1 MCFIISLF
9 PATFWVIVGYFI
21 LFSSSKFDSN
31 GIRAFGQILAIWT
44 FVIAAAIVIGAGYFT
59 LAGLCR
65 FGDMFTMMHSAKP

>member
-21 LFSSSKFDSN
+21 LFSSSKVDSN
-31 GIRAFGQILAIWT
+31 GIRALGQILAIWT
-44 FVIAAAIVIGAGYFT
+44 FVIAAAIVIGAGYMT

-65 FGDMFTMMHSAKP
+65 FGDMFSMMHSKP

>member
-1 MCFIISLF
+1 VCFIISLF

-44 FVIAAAIVIGAGYFT
+44 FVIAAAIVIGAGYIT

-65 FGDMFTMMHSAKP
+65 FGDMLTMMHSAKP